1 MLSFFFLYPHLYPRF
16 VFATPPGTH
25 DAARMRW
32 GGNPEELNPCS
43 SPQHRLQPA
52 WGPLH
57 LTPLGDVRNSPRVR
71 LELPALQPS
80 RENLRRGGALPS
92 VSKRHGPSNPA
103 TRAAAPAW
111 PGAGQQHSG
120 RTMGAAPGRCG
131 SVGCPNMAKVGG
143 RFCLSWCKG
152 VKNGQVQRGESS
164 CPAPSG
170 RARRYTSRA
179 KISGLMW

>member
-71 LELPALQPS
+71 LELPARETGREYLLRGATLGQVRFQSLIGCSPFTIHRLLSPPTSAKGRLELPAGQPS
-80 RENLRRGGALPS
+80 REYLCRGGALPS
-92 VSKRHGPSNPA
+92 VSKRHPA
-103 TRAAAPAW
+103 HLQDGAP
-111 PGAGQQHSG
+111 
-120 RTMGAAPGRCG
+120 
-131 SVGCPNMAKVGG
+131 
-143 RFCLSWCKG
+143 KG
-152 VKNGQVQRGESS
+152 
-164 CPAPSG
+164 
-170 RARRYTSRA
+170 
-179 KISGLMW
+179 